1 MEIYKKYF
9 SQVIIETGRDL
20 DEDSDLTEFQNAHFL
35 ILEINKFAS
44 GILLNVIPQLEEEL
58 KV

>member
-1 MEIYKKYF
+1 
-9 SQVIIETGRDL
+9 L